1 MTKKTKKQETVT
13 AYKGFDANMQC
24 RGFQFAV
31 GETYTHDG
39 PVKACESGFH
49 SCEYPLDVFSYY
61 PPAGTRFATVEAVG
75 DISRHGDDSK
85 LASQSITIKA
95 QLSLAGLIK
104 AAIEYTTSRCNPV
117 DPGSPASATGDY
129 SAASATGTRGAASA
143 TGHQGAASATGTRGA
158 ASATGHQ
165 GAASATGD
173 YSAASATGTRGAAS
187 ATGHQGAASAT
198 GDYSAA
204 SATGKHAVA
213 CGLGYNNRAM
223 AGKTGAIVLVRRVDD
238 GSITH
243 IRASKVG
250 ENGIDPG
257 VWYTLDE
264 HGEFQ
269 RADGQ

>member
-39 PVKACESGFH
+39 PVEACESGFH
-49 SCEYPLDVFSYY
+49 SCEYPLDIFSHY
-61 PPAGTRFATVEAVG
+61 PPAGARFAIVEAAG
-75 DISRHGDDSK
+75 DISRHGNDSK
-85 LASQSITIKA
+85 LASRSITVKA
-95 QLSLAGLIK
+95 ELSLAGLIR
-104 AAIEYTTSRCNPV
+104 AAIEYTSSRCNPI
-117 DPGSPASATGDY
+117 DLESP
-129 SAASATGTRGAASA
+129 ASATGTRGAASA
-143 TGHQGAASATGTRGA
+143 TGYQGAASATGY
-158 ASATGHQ
+158 Q

-187 ATGHQGAASAT
+187 ATG
-198 GDYSAA
+198 DYSAA
-204 SATGKHAVA
+204 SATGTRGAASATSDHSVA
-213 CGLGYNNRAM
+213 CGLGYESRAM
-223 AGKTGAIVLVRRVDD
+223 AGETGAIVLVHRADD

-250 ENGIDPG
+250 ENNIEPG

-269 RADGQ
+269 FAEDQ